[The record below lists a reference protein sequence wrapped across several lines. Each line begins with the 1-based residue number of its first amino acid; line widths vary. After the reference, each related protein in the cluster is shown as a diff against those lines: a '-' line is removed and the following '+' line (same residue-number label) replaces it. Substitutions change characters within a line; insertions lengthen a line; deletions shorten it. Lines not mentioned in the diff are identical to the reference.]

1 MLSLKGLGPTVI
13 DRLEQI
19 GIDSLALLAD
29 TEVDA
34 ILQQVAG
41 MIGTTCWSQQ
51 FAGDRSAI
59 ANADRGCA
67 RGDRRLDPTHRPRL
81 TKGSGTG

>member
-1 MLSLKGLGPTVI
+1 MGFPADQRTLLLSLKGVGPTVI

-41 MIGTTCWSQQ
+41 MLGTTCWRNSPQ
-51 FAGDRSAI
+51 AKSAI
-59 ANADRGCA
+59 ANAVAAA
-67 RGDRRLDPTHRPRL
+67 RAATAG
-81 TKGSGTG
+81 

>member
-1 MLSLKGLGPTVI
+1 MGFPAEERALLLSLKGVGPTVV

-34 ILQQVAG
+34 ILRQVADMLG
-41 MIGTTCWSQQ
+41 ATCWRNSPQ
-51 FAGDRSAI
+51 AKSAI
-59 ANADRGCA
+59 ANAVAAA
-67 RGDRRLDPTHRPRL
+67 RAATAP
-81 TKGSGTG
+81 

>member
-1 MLSLKGLGPTVI
+1 MGFAAEERALLLSLKGVGPTVV

-34 ILQQVAG
+34 ILRQVAD
-41 MIGTTCWSQQ
+41 MLGTTCWRNSPQ
-51 FAGDRSAI
+51 AKSAI
-59 ANADRGCA
+59 ANAVAAA
-67 RGDRRLDPTHRPRL
+67 RTA
-81 TKGSGTG
+81 TAS

>member
-1 MLSLKGLGPTVI
+1 MGFPAGERGLLLSVKGVGPTVV

-19 GIDSLALLAD
+19 GIDSLALLAG

-41 MIGTTCWSQQ
+41 MLGTTCWRNSPQ
-51 FAGDRSAI
+51 AKSAI
-59 ANADRGCA
+59 ANAVAAA
-67 RGDRRLDPTHRPRL
+67 RAATAR
-81 TKGSGTG
+81 